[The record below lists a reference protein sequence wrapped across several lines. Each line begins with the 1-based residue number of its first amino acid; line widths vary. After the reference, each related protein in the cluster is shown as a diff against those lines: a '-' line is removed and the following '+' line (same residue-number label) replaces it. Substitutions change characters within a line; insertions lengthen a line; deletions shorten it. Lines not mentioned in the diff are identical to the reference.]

1 MTKVTRKRHLVK
13 AISYRIIGTITTMI
27 TGWCITGN
35 ILSGVKIGI
44 IESVLKI
51 AIYYGHERVWLKINF
66 GLNNERKN

>member
-27 TGWCITGN
+27 TGWYITGN
-35 ILSGVKIGI
+35 MLSGVKIGI